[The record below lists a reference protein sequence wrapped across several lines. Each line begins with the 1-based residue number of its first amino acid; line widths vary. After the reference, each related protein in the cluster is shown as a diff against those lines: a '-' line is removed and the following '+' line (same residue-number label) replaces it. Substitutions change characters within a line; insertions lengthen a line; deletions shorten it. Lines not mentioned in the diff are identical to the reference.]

1 MAKYHK
7 IQQKKIA
14 ELMVKYH
21 KIQQIKNVPLTAG
34 NLKVFN

>member
-1 MAKYHK
+1 MIKYHK

-14 ELMVKYH
+14 ELMIKYH